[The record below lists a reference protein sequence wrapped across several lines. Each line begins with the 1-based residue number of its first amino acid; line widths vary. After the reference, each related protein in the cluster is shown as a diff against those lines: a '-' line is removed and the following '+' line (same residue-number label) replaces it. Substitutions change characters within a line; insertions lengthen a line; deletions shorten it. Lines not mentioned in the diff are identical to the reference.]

1 MIIALDGRATLPCVG
16 KPFETMVYMEVVPED
31 ETTAKVVNLETVRE
45 QALKVLVELSTL
57 RTFPGLQNHLAEG
70 GHVILNGRP
79 RYFLDKSSVRL
90 TKL

>member
-1 MIIALDGRATLPCVG
+1 MSIVLDGMTTLFCG
-16 KPFETMVYMEVVPED
+16 GTPFEAVVHMEVVPEV
-31 ETTAKVVNLETVRE
+31 ERITKVADLETVRE
-45 QALKVLVELSTL
+45 QALRVLTDLSVL
-57 RTFPGLQNHLAEG
+57 RTFPGLQNYLAQG